1 MPDDAR
7 PLARFRATR
16 RAVREA
22 RDDLIDVEAAAGR
35 RIGLGRRQIA
45 AIVVITVVVAALVG
59 VASWRFATASVRY
72 SDGEFVAATTQR
84 VSLLLEAD
92 SSDPTRAR
100 RILSGATGEFH
111 DSFAQSA
118 DAYSQ
123 YIESARTRGSGAV
136 DGVALARRDGE
147 SALMLVAASVRITT
161 ADGTDDAASA
171 FRMRVQMAPEDGEL
185 KIAGI
190 EVLS

>member
-1 MPDDAR
+1 VAQR
-7 PLARFRATR
+7 V
-16 RAVREA
+16 VREA
-22 RDDLIDVEAAAGR
+22 RDELVDVEATAGR
-35 RIGLGRRQIA
+35 RVALGRRRTA
-45 AIVVITVVVAALVG
+45 GVVVITVVVAVLVG
-59 VASWRFATASVRY
+59 VASWRLATAPDHY
-72 SDGEFVAATTQR
+72 SDDDFVAATTER

-161 ADGTDDAASA
+161 ADGTDDEPSA
-171 FRMRVQMAPEDGEL
+171 FRMRVQMTPEDGEL